1 MARKRFI
8 RAADLAN
15 VGRGFLMGSADLIPG
30 VSGGTVALIL
40 GIYQR
45 LVTAISRF
53 DRQLLR
59 YLSGRQWADAAR
71 HIDLGFVIPLGCGIG
86 LAIGSLA
93 TLLHY
98 LIENFPQYVHA
109 GLFGLILASSILVLR
124 MIRDWRAGTLLCLA
138 IGIVLAVLLAGF
150 QETNSSNHSLLYLFF
165 CGTVAITAM
174 ILPGISGS
182 FILKILGE
190 WKYVL
195 GHVKSFISGAAQF
208 TFEWETVLTL
218 TVFSSGCIVGLL
230 SFSKVLRWLLRE
242 HWSLTLSVLCGF
254 MIGSLRSLWP
264 FDELMPA
271 QIDQTFWLCGAIGA
285 ASVGFV
291 LLMDKLWQ
299 QQAFSGHGESPT

>member
-8 RAADLAN
+8 QVADLSN

-59 YLSGRQWADAAR
+59 QLVNRQWGDAAR
-71 HIDLGFVIPLGCGIG
+71 HIDLRFVIQLGCGIG

-98 LIENFPQYVHA
+98 LIEHYPQYVHS
-109 GLFGLILASSILVLR
+109 GLFGLILASSVLVLR
-124 MIRDWRAGTLLCLA
+124 MIRDWRAGTLLCLT
-138 IGIVLAVLLAGF
+138 IGIVAALLVAGF
-150 QETNSSNHSLLYLFF
+150 QETNSSNHSLPYLFL
-165 CGTVAITAM
+165 CGTVAISAM

-195 GHVKSFISGAAQF
+195 GHVKAFISGAAHF
-208 TFEWETVLTL
+208 TLEWETILTL
-218 TVFSSGCIVGLL
+218 TVFSSGCVVGLL
-230 SFSKVLRWLLRE
+230 SFSKVLRWFLRE

-254 MIGSLRSLWP
+254 MIGSLRTLWP
-264 FDELMPA
+264 FEELMPA
-271 QIDQTFWLCGAIGA
+271 EIDQTFWLCGVICASSIGI
-285 ASVGFV
+285 V
-291 LLMDKLWQ
+291 LTIDKLS
-299 QQAFSGHGESPT
+299 QQADLPQHGESV